1 MLQNKDIETLRMLFS
16 SHNYVMTTAELTAS
30 KLYYADIK
38 QLLDEGLIERVRRGY
53 YHWTQDY
60 GESEVVIINRL
71 FPDAVLCMETALFYY
86 RYSDR
91 NPAEWNFAIDKN
103 VSKRR
108 TKIDYPFIKA
118 YRVESELVTL
128 GETEGEI
135 DFHKVRIYDR
145 DRTICDVLRNMNK
158 MDKEVFNKAV
168 QGYVKD
174 PKKNIPNLIEYAKV
188 LRVQT
193 RVELF
198 LSDEGQVIVG
208 TERETGLEGK
218 ASNVIK
224 LTEKRRCLNTINYS
238 KHLELLEELQKTAIS
253 WVAFNHKA
261 KNEK

>member
-108 TKIDYPFIKA
+108 TKIDYPFINRKA
-118 YRVESELVTL
+118 MYL
-128 GETEGEI
+128 
-135 DFHKVRIYDR
+135 Y
-145 DRTICDVLRNMNK
+145 C
-158 MDKEVFNKAV
+158 EVW
-168 QGYVKD
+168 
-174 PKKNIPNLIEYAKV
+174 KV
-188 LRVQT
+188 LILSHFWICGVIQRYGFVTFLGQT
-193 RVELF
+193 PENMESSMTF
-198 LSDEGQVIVG
+198 
-208 TERETGLEGK
+208 
-218 ASNVIK
+218 
-224 LTEKRRCLNTINYS
+224 
-238 KHLELLEELQKTAIS
+238 
-253 WVAFNHKA
+253 
-261 KNEK
+261 

>member
-1 MLQNKDIETLRMLFS
+1 MEK
-16 SHNYVMTTAELTAS
+16 A
-30 KLYYADIK
+30 KLSLSIDCFPM
-38 QLLDEGLIERVRRGY
+38 QCFVWRLLY
-53 YHWTQDY
+53 
-60 GESEVVIINRL
+60 SIIDTVTEIL
-71 FPDAVLCMETALFYY
+71 LK
-86 RYSDR
+86 
-91 NPAEWNFAIDKN
+91 WNFAIDKN

-193 RVELF
+193 RVKELIGVW
-198 LSDEGQVIVG
+198 L
-208 TERETGLEGK
+208 
-218 ASNVIK
+218 
-224 LTEKRRCLNTINYS
+224 
-238 KHLELLEELQKTAIS
+238 
-253 WVAFNHKA
+253 
-261 KNEK
+261 